1 MHSGKEKNKRASGQT
16 DFIRSVSSLYL
27 LNDDVNSFEHVI
39 EVLMDLCHH
48 SYLQAEQCAMLTH
61 LKGSCSIKSGSKTAL
76 ESLKQHL
83 NRFNLKAEIR

>member
-1 MHSGKEKNKRASGQT
+1 
-16 DFIRSVSSLYL
+16 
-27 LNDDVNSFEHVI
+27 
-39 EVLMDLCHH
+39 MDLCHH